1 MRCVFLAWLLLVL
14 GGASGT
20 ALAAAP
26 ADNVSRYGSIG
37 LQVVPTATGELVVLQ
52 IPPGTPSAASE
63 IRPGDLI
70 VSIDDYPLAGSD
82 FAEVVSRRLWGVE
95 GSSVVLRFLRPGEA
109 GVRTVTLRRAAT
121 DPKLTVTPT
130 VHDGAPV
137 KGGKR

>member
-82 FAEVVSRRLWGVE
+82 FADVVSKRLWGVE
-95 GSSVVLRFLRPGEA
+95 GRSVVIRFLRPGET
-109 GVRTVTLRRAAT
+109 GVRTVTLRRAAA
-121 DPKLTVTPT
+121 DPKLTVTPA
-130 VHDGAPV
+130 VQDGTPA
-137 KGGKR
+137 KGGQR